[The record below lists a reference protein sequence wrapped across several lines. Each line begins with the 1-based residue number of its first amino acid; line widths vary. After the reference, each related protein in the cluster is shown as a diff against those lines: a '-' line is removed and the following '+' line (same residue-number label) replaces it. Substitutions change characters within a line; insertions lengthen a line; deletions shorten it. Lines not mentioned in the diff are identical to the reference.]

1 MPTVKLYPG
10 WVLAACLTSMTA
22 TAQPIPVT
30 LDSDIS
36 LDCQAIQT
44 EQARLKETIAAGN
57 NDPSIG
63 KAAAAGTANAGAQ
76 LAGSIAAQSAGIFG
90 SLGGLLSKAAGS
102 VAQQQVEERLAPD
115 ALAVQQAKQA
125 QARADFLSKLSQ
137 AKACRADDASFA
149 GSPLSSAEFAAL
161 SSGPSAGVVKPL
173 TAAAA
178 ADALAQPV
186 TLLAQPL
193 TFEGDLKLGG
203 KRFYLAE
210 FRVLYEVAGEVAAR
224 TNAGYM
230 PGTNYGATSS
240 RIKYQVP
247 QVDVAALQALT
258 DKAFT
263 DFQQRLQ
270 GAGVTLEPTDAF
282 ISQHGA
288 VYPATE
294 AGSTVDSPVYVEENL
309 GHTER
314 KYMVFA
320 PTGMKLQPRGFAG
333 LGAGNIGTRMDWVR
347 NKFEGL
353 NVGVAL
359 NFTALET
366 SGSGSSIL
374 HRDGAS
380 TSAQPVMS
388 IATPS
393 GSVVAQ
399 GHVDAGALYMPKP
412 TVVPGD
418 FAKMRETGGFDT
430 QKDAGVKGLQML
442 GNLMGVAANKSKTVE
457 MALDLDGPTT
467 TRLALQAFST
477 FNQSLVDKIKAGL

>member
-1 MPTVKLYPG
+1 MPTIKPCPG
-10 WVLAACLTSMTA
+10 WILTACFTSMAA
-22 TAQPIPVT
+22 TAQSLPASR
-30 LDSDIS
+30 DGDFN
-36 LDCQAIQT
+36 LDCGAIQT
-44 EQARLKETIAAGN
+44 EQAGLKDTIAAGS

-63 KAAAAGTANAGAQ
+63 KAAAAGTANVGGQ

-102 VAQQQVEERLAPD
+102 VAQQQVEARLAPD
-115 ALAVQQAKQA
+115 AQLVQQAKQA
-125 QARADFLSKLSQ
+125 QARSDFLTTLSQ
-137 AKACRADDASFA
+137 ARGCRADDTSFA
-149 GSPLSSAEFAAL
+149 GKPLSQAEFAAL
-161 SSGPSAGVVKPL
+161 SSGPSAGVVRAL
-173 TAAAA
+173 TTAVV
-178 ADALAQPV
+178 ADTSAQPV
-186 TLLAQPL
+186 TLLTQRPA
-193 TFEGDLKLGG
+193 FEGNLKLGG

-210 FRVLYEVAGEVAAR
+210 FRVLYEVAGEVSAR

-230 PGTNYGATSS
+230 PGTSYGATSS

-258 DKAFT
+258 DKAFA
-263 DFQQRLQ
+263 DFQQRLLH
-270 GAGVTLEPTDAF
+270 AGVTPDPADAF

-294 AGSTVDSPVYVEENL
+294 AGSTANSPVYIEENL
-309 GHTER
+309 GHTKR

-333 LGAGNIGTRMDWVR
+333 LGAGNMGIRMDWVK

-353 NVGVAL
+353 NVGLAL
-359 NFTALET
+359 NFASLES

-374 HRDGAS
+374 NRDGSS
-380 TSAQPVMS
+380 TAAQPVMS

-412 TVVPGD
+412 TTVPGD

-442 GNLMGVAANKSKTVE
+442 GNLMGVAANTSKTVE
-457 MALDLDGPTT
+457 MELELDGTTT
-467 TRLALQAFST
+467 TRLALQAMST

>member
-1 MPTVKLYPG
+1 MSTMKPHPG
-10 WVLAACLTSMTA
+10 WVLSTCLASMAAA
-22 TAQPIPVT
+22 AQAPSVAR
-30 LDSDIS
+30 DSDPG
-36 LDCQAIQT
+36 LDCHAIQT
-44 EQARLKETIAAGN
+44 EQATLKVTIAAGS
-57 NDPSIG
+57 NDPSLG
-63 KAAAAGTANAGAQ
+63 KAVAGGTANVGGQ

-115 ALAVQQAKQA
+115 ALAAEQAKQA
-125 QARADFLSKLSQ
+125 QARTDFLTKLSQ
-137 AKACRADDASFA
+137 AKACRSDDASFA
-149 GSPLSSAEFAAL
+149 GKPLSPTEFAAL
-161 SSGPSAGVVKPL
+161 STGLAAGVVQPL
-173 TAAAA
+173 TAAVT

-186 TLLAQPL
+186 TLLTQRPA
-193 TFEGDLKLGG
+193 FEGALKLGG

-210 FRVLYEVAGEVAAR
+210 FRVLYEVAGEVSAR

-240 RIKYQVP
+240 RIKYQLP

-258 DKAFT
+258 DKAFA

-270 GAGVTLEPTDAF
+270 GAGVPLEPADAF
-282 ISQHGA
+282 ISRHGA

-294 AGSTVDSPVYVEENL
+294 AGSTASSPVYVEENL

-333 LGAGNIGTRMDWVR
+333 LGAGNMGTRMDWVK
-347 NKFEGL
+347 NKLEGL

-359 NFTALET
+359 NFATLES

-374 HRDGAS
+374 NRDGAS
-380 TSAQPVMS
+380 TAAQPVMS

-399 GHVDAGALYMPKP
+399 GHVDAGAIYMPKP
-412 TVVPGD
+412 TMVPGD
-418 FAKMRETGGFDT
+418 FARMRETGGFDT
-430 QKDAGVKGLQML
+430 QKDAAVKGLQML

-457 MALDLDGPTT
+457 MAIDLDGPTT
-467 TRLALQAFST
+467 TRLALQALST
-477 FNQSLVDKIKAGL
+477 FNQSLVEKIKAGL